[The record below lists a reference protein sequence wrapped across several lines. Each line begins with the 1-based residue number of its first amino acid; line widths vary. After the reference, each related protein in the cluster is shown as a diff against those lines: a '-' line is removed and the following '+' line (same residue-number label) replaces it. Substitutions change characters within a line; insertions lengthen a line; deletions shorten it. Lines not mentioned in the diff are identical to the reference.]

1 MWLLGM
7 RSRELDLKRYD
18 TDKEASGYLLR
29 YDAILGHLVDREVK
43 LLELGI
49 NTGGSLLFWR
59 DYFPRGTV
67 VGVDLRLPDGLA
79 GAERIHVFQGSQG
92 DTRFL
97 SEVAN
102 KTAPKG
108 FDVIID
114 DASHVGRLTQIA
126 FWHLFDNHLKPGGIY
141 AIEDWGT
148 GYWHDWP
155 DGRALR
161 QPSRLRSF
169 WHRVSSRHFLGAK
182 ARWPSHAYGMV
193 GFLKELVDE
202 QGVADALRRG
212 KKGVASGRSKFESM
226 LIAPGI
232 AFITKNS
239 P

>member
-1 MWLLGM
+1 M

-29 YDAILGHLVDREVK
+29 YDAILGHLVDREVR

-59 DYFPRGTV
+59 DYFLSGTV

-79 GAERIHVFQGSQG
+79 EAERVHVFQGSQD

-141 AIEDWGT
+141 AIEDWEPAT
-148 GYWHDWP
+148 GMTGP
-155 DGRALR
+155 TDGRYD
-161 QPSRLRSF
+161 SRP
-169 WHRVSSRHFLGAK
+169 G
-182 ARWPSHAYGMV
+182 
-193 GFLKELVDE
+193 
-202 QGVADALRRG
+202 
-212 KKGVASGRSKFESM
+212 SGRSGTASRAGSSRERRLAGPATHM
-226 LIAPGI
+226 AWL
-232 AFITKNS
+232 AFS
-239 P
+239 RSS